1 MESYQTAGIIVSL
14 IGIFLSMAVVFFI
27 PPLGALM
34 LIISIISLILSIV
47 VRNSA
52 NARGLGIAFIVMGII
67 GNLLLI
73 IPGIMAIR
81 YKKIST
87 QTAYYG
93 SDANRLTC
101 SKCGNMNTWDSSYC
115 VNCGSLLK

>member
-1 MESYQTAGIIVSL
+1 
-14 IGIFLSMAVVFFI
+14 MAVVVFI

-47 VRNSA
+47 VRNNA

-67 GNLLLI
+67 GNLLLL

-81 YKKIST
+81 YKKKIPT

-93 SDANRLTC
+93 STANSLTC
-101 SKCGNMNTWDSSYC
+101 SKCGNMNKWDSSYC
-115 VNCGSLLK
+115 VNCGSSLR